1 MRRIYKY
8 RIFLCVSISI
18 LMGASFF
25 YESYSFH
32 KDLKDNGL
40 TTALY
45 VKSLNSNETT
55 FWQRAKYTKCAST
68 FFVTQNGDTIS
79 EISKNYWGMENKIF
93 FELNFFAP
101 IDSVIY
107 NKNFPLKKQLIW
119 DFRAYSLT
127 YSIFGHGVITP
138 LFFSFFLVQIFR
150 IRDKK
155 KHQWILS

>member
-1 MRRIYKY
+1 MRGIYKY

-32 KDLKDNGL
+32 KELKDNGL

-68 FFVTQNGDTIS
+68 FFITQNGDTIS
-79 EISKNYWGMENKIF
+79 EISKNYWGMGNKIF
-93 FELNFFAP
+93 LKLNFYAP

-107 NKNFPLKKQLIW
+107 NKNSPLQKQLIS

-127 YSIFGHGVITP
+127 YSILAHGVVTP
-138 LFFSFFLVQIFR
+138 LFFSFFFLRLFR
-150 IRDKK
+150 IWAPTKSK
-155 KHQWILS
+155 SE